1 MNCILKPKCA
11 NIRVEHSGLPAPE
24 VRILLILWHDRYR
37 ISIEEAKD
45 LRDKLDEIIKE
56 IEGAE

>member
-1 MNCILKPKCA
+1 MNCGSEPKYA
-11 NIRVEHSGLPAPE
+11 DIRVEHSGLVSPE
-24 VRILLILWHDRYR
+24 VCILLILWHDRYR

-56 IEGAE
+56 IEGE